1 MDFFEWKISPEI
13 KPPLPTPET
22 KFKKVVKAEWSRNYS
37 CLVVD
42 GKQYRI
48 SEEQR
53 KKLEKNTPYKV
64 RFQVFNLNITRFMFQ
79 TAS

>member
-1 MDFFEWKISPEI
+1 MV
-13 KPPLPTPET
+13 
-22 KFKKVVKAEWSRNYS
+22 KVEWSRNYS

-53 KKLEKNTPYKV
+53 KKLEKNTNKV
-64 RFQVFNLNITRFMFQ
+64 RFQVLNLHNWALLIMY
-79 TAS
+79 SSM

>member
-1 MDFFEWKISPEI
+1 MV
-13 KPPLPTPET
+13 
-22 KFKKVVKAEWSRNYS
+22 KVEWSRNYS

-53 KKLEKNTPYKV
+53 KKLEKNTPNKV